1 MNKEL
6 LNKKL
11 SVLLDQDVQKEMELR
26 ARMGLKLRPELKF
39 YGICSSS
46 KNEPKNSENLPHYLF
61 VTTDEKKANKAR
73 EIISDALQSR
83 NQSEKEHPKFDILF
97 EIQESKLLL
106 LSPEK
111 AESFEAFK
119 NEFQKTNDL
128 LTVEAEKRLSVLNK
142 GILNSA
148 VKKAG
153 AKNKNT
159 ELLKK
164 FKDQLINRLYR
175 AQVHGKEV
183 RVKVYDKNAPSQ
195 EPVVMQSQQQ
205 DRTRER

>member
-1 MNKEL
+1 MNKNL
-6 LNKKL
+6 LDKKL
-11 SVLLDQDVQKEMELR
+11 SVLLNEDVQKEMELR
-26 ARMGLKLRPELKF
+26 ARMGLRLRPELKF

-46 KNEPKNSENLPHYLF
+46 KNKPENSQTLPHYLF
-61 VTTDEKKANKAR
+61 VTTDEKKANKAQ
-73 EIISDALQSR
+73 EIICDALQSR
-83 NQSEKEHPKFDILF
+83 THSEKEHPKFDILF

-106 LSPEK
+106 LSPDK
-111 AESFEAFK
+111 ADSFEAFK

-128 LTVEAEKRLSVLNK
+128 LTVEAEKRLSALNK

-153 AKNKNT
+153 VKNKNT

-164 FKDQLINRLYR
+164 FKSQLINRLYR

-195 EPVVMQSQQQ
+195 EPIVMKSQQQ

>member
-6 LNKKL
+6 LDKKL
-11 SVLLDQDVQKEMELR
+11 SVLLDKDIQKEMELR
-26 ARMGLKLRPELKF
+26 ARMGLRVRPDLKF

-46 KNEPKNSENLPHYLF
+46 KNKPENSQILPHYLF
-61 VTTDEKKANKAR
+61 VTTDEKKANKAQ
-73 EIISDALQSR
+73 EIICDALQSR
-83 NQSEKEHPKFDILF
+83 THSEKEHPKFDILF

-106 LSPEK
+106 LSPDK
-111 AESFEAFK
+111 ADSFEAFK

-128 LTVEAEKRLSVLNK
+128 LAVEAEKRLSVVNK

-153 AKNKNT
+153 VKNKNT

-164 FKDQLINRLYR
+164 FKSQLINRLYR

-195 EPVVMQSQQQ
+195 EPIVMKSQQQ